1 MNVGRRR
8 KLFFSAD
15 VLLCGPEGLSTEKLV
30 CSSENVF
37 LLAAHAKKTCFSSLF
52 WQIIFASSKND
63 FLPSAPLEALLVR
76 ILEFY
81 ESNVRDMGCR
91 VGGDET
97 KQQEALSE
105 SCRVGVRQGEDE
117 HSR

>member
-1 MNVGRRR
+1 M
-8 KLFFSAD
+8 
-15 VLLCGPEGLSTEKLV
+15 
-30 CSSENVF
+30 
-37 LLAAHAKKTCFSSLF
+37 
-52 WQIIFASSKND
+52 I